1 MREPMGPEVR
11 ILHVVPR
18 IVRRGAEVFAAQL
31 AEALQP
37 STRNLLFPLFGPG
50 EGEPAGRVRVVRGAR
65 PAGRL
70 EHRTGVDPGAVAR
83 VRAGLQRL
91 RPSLVLAHGGE
102 PLKYAVLADPL
113 GRVPLVYRKVS
124 HAVGGRGERILARM
138 YDRPAR
144 IYAVT
149 EELKRELVEEFA
161 VDPQRVVVIPTSR
174 RSPVALDPDERAT
187 VRRAIGVEDPARPVL
202 AWVGRLSDEKQPGAA
217 LQAFAVIRSRFGPCS
232 LALCGDGPLRG
243 PLERAAGA
251 AGPGALVLGSRDD
264 ADRII
269 AASDLLLSTSRI
281 EGAPG
286 VLVEAGLAGVP
297 VVAFDVGE
305 VSSVVRRNETGLLVR
320 PGDLDALADAAC
332 RLLADAGL
340 RARMSV
346 ASREACTPFEL
357 SAIARRYADSFAEV
371 LGGAAPLSSGR
382 A

>member
-1 MREPMGPEVR
+1 MAEDVR

-37 STRNLLFPLFGPG
+37 MARNLLFPLFGPG
-50 EGEPAGRVRVVRGAR
+50 EGEPAGRVRVVPGAR

-70 EHRTGVDPGAVAR
+70 EGRTGVDPRAVAR
-83 VRAGLQRL
+83 LRAGLMRL
-91 RPSLVLAHGGE
+91 HPSLVVAHGGE
-102 PLKYAVLADPL
+102 PLKYAVLADPR
-113 GRVPLVYRKVS
+113 GRTPLVYRKIS
-124 HAVGGRGERILARM
+124 HAVGGRGEHILARM

-149 EELKRELVEEFA
+149 GELKRELVEEFA
-161 VDPQRVVVIPTSR
+161 VDPDRVVVIPTSR
-174 RSPVALDPDERAT
+174 KAPAQLDAAGRTEVRAA
-187 VRRAIGVEDPARPVL
+187 VGAPDPARPML

-217 LQAFAVIRSRFGPCS
+217 LQAFALIRSRFGPCS
-232 LALCGDGPLRG
+232 LAICGDGPLRAQV
-243 PLERAAGA
+243 ERAAGA

-269 AASDLLLSTSRI
+269 AASDLLLSTSRT

-305 VSSVVRRNETGLLVR
+305 VSAVVRPNETGVLVR
-320 PGDLDALADAAC
+320 PGDLDALADAAG
-332 RLLADAGL
+332 RLLGDTRRREQMAA
-340 RARMSV
+340 A
-346 ASREACTPFEL
+346 AREACRPFEL
-357 SAIARRYADSFAEV
+357 TAIAERYAAAFAEV
-371 LGGAAPLSSGR
+371 LGPEAAGPLSSGS

>member
-1 MREPMGPEVR
+1 MAEEVR
-11 ILHVVPR
+11 TLHVVPR

-37 STRNLLFPLFGPG
+37 HGRNLLFPLFGPG
-50 EGEPAGRVRVVRGAR
+50 EGEPAGRVRVVPGAR
-65 PAGRL
+65 PPGRL
-70 EHRTGVDPGAVAR
+70 EQPTGVDPGAIAR
-83 VRAGLQRL
+83 MRSGLTKL
-91 RPSLVLAHGGE
+91 RPSLVVAHGGE
-102 PLKYAVLADPL
+102 PLKYAALADPR
-113 GRVPLVYRKVS
+113 GRTPMVYRKIS

-144 IYAVT
+144 IFAVT
-149 EELKRELVEEFA
+149 DGLKRELVEEFD
-161 VDPQRVVVIPTSR
+161 VDPERIEVIPTSR
-174 RSPVALDPDERAT
+174 KSPPSLDPDQRIA
-187 VRRAIGVEDPARPVL
+187 VRSEIGVEDPARPVI

-217 LQAFAVIRSRFGPCS
+217 LQAFAVIRSRYGPCS
-232 LALCGDGPLRG
+232 LALCGDGPLRE
-243 PLERAAGA
+243 PVERAAGA
-251 AGPGALVLGSRDD
+251 AGPGVLVLGSRGD

-269 AASDLLLSTSRI
+269 AASDLLLSTSRT

-320 PGDLDALADAAC
+320 PGDLDALAEAAC
-332 RLLADAGL
+332 RLLVDAAL

-346 ASREACTPFEL
+346 AAREACEPFEL
-357 SAIARRYADSFAEV
+357 SAIAKRYADSFAEV